1 MSKRLT
7 HTKVELPV
15 MKLTQAELDKITE
28 VGLRV
33 PRGDLL
39 PGSRLKRHNPVTGIW
54 TVLVYT
60 SHPRPNDI
68 ESYAVEVVEVAD
80 D

>member
-1 MSKRLT
+1 MSGRLR

-15 MKLTQAELDKITE
+15 MKLTQAELDEITE
-28 VGLRV
+28 VQLSI
-33 PRGDLL
+33 PRGLT
-39 PGSRLKRHNPVTGIW
+39 PGSRLKRHNPVTGTW
-54 TVLVYT
+54 TIMVYT